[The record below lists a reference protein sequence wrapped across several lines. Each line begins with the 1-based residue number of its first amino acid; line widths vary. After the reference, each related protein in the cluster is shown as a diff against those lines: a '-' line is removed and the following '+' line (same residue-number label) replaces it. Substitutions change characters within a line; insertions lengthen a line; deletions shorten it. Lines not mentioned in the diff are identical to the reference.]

1 MEEPQHNRPRQT
13 MTLMRLWRTSDVAD
27 GIAQFL
33 PTKDISVTIPNLA
46 KTFERDHWRLLT
58 AMMRRA
64 RRGTTAAC
72 KTALLS
78 TLQMAGRESGHF
90 HEDWEADSSRSLW
103 NVFSGDEEGPV
114 DYTANRSRGTFVLNR
129 RTPMSDT
136 TVGIYKDLAGVGDR
150 CCVKRFR
157 VSLAYTGSYEETS
170 ATGSYFRLV
179 SATSR
184 SLCSVCIRS
193 DGTGGFRLRWR
204 TKAGSSPSN
213 YITLKRVLGYHTFH
227 IDATLDW
234 RTETATVTVDGV
246 EIERRVPFVPLPFLR
261 LGFGVNYPGK
271 HICGPVDVWYFSAPP
286 PQPVP
291 SVRFATDPDDGWDFN
306 GGVDE

>member
-1 MEEPQHNRPRQT
+1 MEEPPHTRPRQT
-13 MTLMRLWRTSDVAD
+13 MTLMHLWRTSDVAD

-90 HEDWEADSSRSLW
+90 HEDWAGNSPWREFKT
-103 NVFSGDEEGPV
+103 NEEETV
-114 DYTANRSRGTFVLNR
+114 VYTTDQSRGTFVMNR
-129 RTPMSDT
+129 TTPKSATHMG
-136 TVGIYKDLAGVGDR
+136 VCRDLAGVSDR
-150 CCVKRFR
+150 CCVRRFC
-157 VSLAYTGSYEETS
+157 VSLAYTGSYEATA
-170 ATGSYFRLV
+170 ATGTYFRL
-179 SATSR
+179 SATTGT
-184 SLCSVCIRS
+184 LMEMCIRS

-204 TKAGSSPSN
+204 TKKDDSSPTTST
-213 YITLKRVLGYHTFH
+213 TLKRVLGEHTFH

-234 RTETATVTVDGV
+234 RTATATVTVDGV
-246 EIERRVPFVPLPFLR
+246 RIEQPVPFEPLPLNIIAI
-261 LGFGVNYPGK
+261 GVNNSG
-271 HICGPVDVWYFSAPP
+271 IQTVGPIDVWYFSAPP
-286 PQPVP
+286 PQLVP
-291 SVRFATDPDDGWDFN
+291 SVRFATDPDDGWDFD